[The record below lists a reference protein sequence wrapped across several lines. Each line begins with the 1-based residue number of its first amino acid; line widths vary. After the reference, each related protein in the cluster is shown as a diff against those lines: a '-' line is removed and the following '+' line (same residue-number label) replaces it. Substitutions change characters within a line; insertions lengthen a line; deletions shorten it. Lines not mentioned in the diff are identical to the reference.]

1 MLYHQM
7 IDIGAYILF
16 LDGLPIEP
24 RSARI
29 VLTGTEDKL
38 SAIGF
43 DIHFRLRDLLHHMGN
58 ILQRS
63 TTISDEMVDWFL
75 ENVPI
80 HRTVATSFNLNK
92 QVFKQLEENYY
103 QCQTIDQFLKTKL
116 DMDDV
121 VPPLL
126 NIDLYE
132 LVGLELVP
140 DEMDEVAVQQAQF
153 SGSDNAVDESFLAYL
168 GVISKLFFVQVGSAI
183 KAALYDLFSV
193 RR

>member
-24 RSARI
+24 RVARI

-38 SAIGF
+38 NAIGF

-75 ENVPI
+75 DSVPI

-92 QVFKQLEENYY
+92 QVFKQLEESYY
-103 QCQTIDQFLKTKL
+103 QCTSIDQFLKLKL
-116 DMDDV
+116 DPDDI
-121 VPPLL
+121 VPALL
-126 NIDLYE
+126 NLDLYE
-132 LVGLELVP
+132 MVGLELVP
-140 DEMDEVAVQQAQF
+140 DEEDGVALQQAQF
-153 SGSDNAVDESFLAYL
+153 SGSDNAVDESFIAYL

-183 KAALYDLFSV
+183 KAAFYDMFSV

>member
-38 SAIGF
+38 TAVGF
-43 DIHFRLRDLLHHMGN
+43 DIHFRLRDLLGHMGN

-63 TTISDEMVDWFL
+63 HTISDEMVEWFL
-75 ENVPI
+75 ENLPI
-80 HRTVATSFNLNK
+80 HRTVATSFNLDK
-92 QVFKQLEENYY
+92 KVFRQLEESYY
-103 QCQTIDQFLKTKL
+103 ECQTIDQFLKIKL
-116 DMDDV
+116 DPDDT

-126 NIDLYE
+126 NLDLYE

-140 DEMDEVAVQQAQF
+140 DEEDAVAIQQAQF
-153 SGSDNAVDESFLAYL
+153 SGSSNAVDDSFLAYV

-183 KAALYDLFSV
+183 KAAVYDLFSV